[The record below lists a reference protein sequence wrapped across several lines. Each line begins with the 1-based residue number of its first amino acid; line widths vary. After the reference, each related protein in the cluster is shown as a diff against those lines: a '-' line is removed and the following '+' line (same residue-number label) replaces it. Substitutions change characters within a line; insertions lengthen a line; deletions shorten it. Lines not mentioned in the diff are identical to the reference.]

1 MSGCIEI
8 FAANW
13 WITELIVVPHQALVI
28 VIIMENTFIT
38 PAIQKKKVLDKYAE
52 KRYYSSKHL
61 KLIAFFK
68 ILQLQIAAENTR
80 GSAREESDV
89 FK

>member
-1 MSGCIEI
+1 MLLLWKTLSSLPL
-8 FAANW
+8 F
-13 WITELIVVPHQALVI
+13 
-28 VIIMENTFIT
+28 
-38 PAIQKKKVLDKYAE
+38 KKKVLDKYAE
-52 KRYYSSKHL
+52 KRYYSSKRL

>member
-1 MSGCIEI
+1 MLLLWKTLSSLPL
-8 FAANW
+8 F
-13 WITELIVVPHQALVI
+13 
-28 VIIMENTFIT
+28 
-38 PAIQKKKVLDKYAE
+38 KKKVLDKYEE

-61 KLIAFFK
+61 NLIAFFK

-80 GSAREESDV
+80 DSAREESDV

>member
-1 MSGCIEI
+1 MLLLWKTLSSLPL
-8 FAANW
+8 F
-13 WITELIVVPHQALVI
+13 
-28 VIIMENTFIT
+28 
-38 PAIQKKKVLDKYAE
+38 KKKVLDKYAE